1 MTLGFAYESGLGKNQ
16 KTSIFFVVLDE
27 QVYSKIDREIAIQL
41 LLAPPVSAEILHLL
55 VNLHAYNTHA
65 DFHILRVRII

>member
-41 LLAPPVSAEILHLL
+41 LLAPQVSAEILHLL
-55 VNLHAYNTHA
+55 VNLHAYNTRA
-65 DFHILRVRII
+65 DFHILRARII